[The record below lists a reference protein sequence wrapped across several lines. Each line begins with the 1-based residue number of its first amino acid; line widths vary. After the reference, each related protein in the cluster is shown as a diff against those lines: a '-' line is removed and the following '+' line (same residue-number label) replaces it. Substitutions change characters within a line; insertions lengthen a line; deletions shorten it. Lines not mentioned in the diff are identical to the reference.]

1 MAALL
6 LGPRSPQAI
15 PPHIP
20 SASISRLGR
29 GPAGGRGAGP
39 AGGAARGSRRKR
51 RCRGGARRAR
61 GAAMPGRK
69 SSKEKKRRRSRSC
82 CPEGAP
88 GPDGSDRKRRSTES
102 SHGAL
107 EVARAE
113 SRGLASA
120 MPPQPSR
127 ARPGPASWRQR
138 PGRCPCRGWLR
149 DGPGSVALVGGRRED
164 GQTRHRQRQGPAEPW
179 RASRERRSV
188 LPRCEGCGVRA
199 RIAPVVALTL
209 LALRVFSRMC

>member
-1 MAALL
+1 MSHIEAISSWSLTAGTAGDSQGVLECNGVSPERPLPDTKQPQLLERCVFYIFHLCKEVPCPRVAALL
-6 LGPRSPQAI
+6 LGPCSPQAI

-20 SASISRLGR
+20 SASILSRGR

-107 EVARAE
+107 EVARA
-113 SRGLASA
+113 
-120 MPPQPSR
+120 
-127 ARPGPASWRQR
+127 
-138 PGRCPCRGWLR
+138 
-149 DGPGSVALVGGRRED
+149 
-164 GQTRHRQRQGPAEPW
+164 
-179 RASRERRSV
+179 
-188 LPRCEGCGVRA
+188 
-199 RIAPVVALTL
+199 
-209 LALRVFSRMC
+209 